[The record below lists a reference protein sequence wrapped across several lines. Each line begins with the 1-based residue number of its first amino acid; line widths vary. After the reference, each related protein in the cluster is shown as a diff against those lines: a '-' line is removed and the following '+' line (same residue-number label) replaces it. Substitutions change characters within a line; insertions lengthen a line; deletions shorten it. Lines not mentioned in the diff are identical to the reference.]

1 MIEPSAV
8 SSRAKTPRIAA
19 LDAVRG
25 IAILCVI
32 ATHSL
37 STTVASTGSYALP
50 PEIFRAFDFG
60 QFGVEVFFVLSGWLM
75 FALYWG
81 KADFSSSVYWTRRI
95 ARIWPLWLIFLAVA
109 YLVNGIPDA
118 GLPGWLSFVLGA
130 GFLGWLSAVLVS
142 IPLGGL
148 TIQQEMGHYLLF
160 SMFRRRGASFL
171 ALTVIAGFASAF
183 VARAIAA
190 KAADESLVQ
199 GIVDA
204 WLRLAIFN
212 SWPFFLLGG
221 AAFVVFH
228 RWRTSGVSSII
239 RPRSWSAVF
248 IAIAL
253 LMGMLTTYAQD
264 TPGYFVLGYVVVA
277 IAIAVAG
284 NAIPVVGPALR
295 SVGRYSYFMYF
306 FHFWVLK
313 WIQARY
319 TSSSLPSD
327 GTTTAIQNV
336 AVLVA
341 IFALTVAIS
350 WAAGF
355 VSWNVLEKRVM
366 AWAHSKVP
374 TKRGTPPVAA

>member
-1 MIEPSAV
+1 M
-8 SSRAKTPRIAA
+8 
-19 LDAVRG
+19 
-25 IAILCVI
+25 AILCVV

-37 STTVASTGSYALP
+37 STAVASTGSYSFP

-60 QFGVEVFFVLSGWLM
+60 QFGVELFFVLSGWLM

-81 KADFSSSVYWTRRI
+81 KQSFSGSVYWTRRI

-142 IPLGGL
+142 IPPGGL

-160 SMFRRRGASFL
+160 SLFRRRGAGFL
-171 ALTVIAGFASAF
+171 ALTVIAGFLSAF

-190 KAADESLVQ
+190 KAADESVLQ
-199 GIVDA
+199 GVADA
-204 WLRLAIFN
+204 WLRLGIFN

-228 RWRTSGVSSII
+228 RWRTSGVADIV
-239 RPRSWSAVF
+239 RPRSWSSVF

-253 LMGMLTTYAQD
+253 LLGMLTTYAQG
-264 TPGYFVLGYVVVA
+264 TPGYFVLGYVAVA

-295 SVGRYSYFMYF
+295 SIGRYSYFMYF

-313 WIQARY
+313 WLQARY
-319 TSSSLPSD
+319 TSSGLPQE
-327 GTTTAIQNV
+327 GTTTTIQNLV
-336 AVLVA
+336 VLA
-341 IFALTVAIS
+341 AFFALTVAIS
-350 WAAGF
+350 WAAGL
-355 VSWNVLEKRVM
+355 VSWNVMEKRVM
-366 AWAHSKVP
+366 AWAHSRVP
-374 TKRGTPPVAA
+374 AKRGTPAAAA

>member
-1 MIEPSAV
+1 MTEALAGSTSVKSTRVAV
-8 SSRAKTPRIAA
+8 

-37 STTVASTGSYALP
+37 STTVASTGSYAIP
-50 PEIFRAFDFG
+50 SEIFKAFDFG
-60 QFGVEVFFVLSGWLM
+60 QFGVQVFFVLSGWLM

-81 KADFSSSVYWTRRI
+81 KPDFSSGVYWTRRI

-109 YLVNGIPDA
+109 YVVNGIPDA
-118 GLPGWLSFVLGA
+118 GLPGWLAFALGA

-160 SMFRRRGASFL
+160 SIFRRRGASFL
-171 ALTVIAGFASAF
+171 AITVIIGFASAF

-190 KAADESLVQ
+190 EAADDSLVQ

-204 WLRLAIFN
+204 WLRLAIFH

-221 AAFVVFH
+221 AAFVVFR
-228 RWRTSGVSSII
+228 RWRTSGVSDII
-239 RPRSWSAVF
+239 RPRSWSSVF
-248 IAIAL
+248 IAAAL

-264 TPGYFVLGYVVVA
+264 TPGYFVLGYVIIA

-284 NAIPVVGPALR
+284 NSIPVIGPMLR
-295 SVGRYSYFMYF
+295 SIGRYSYFMYF

-313 WIQARY
+313 WLEARY
-319 TSSSLPSD
+319 TSSGLPND
-327 GTTTAIQNV
+327 GTTTTIQNIV
-336 AVLVA
+336 VLVA

-350 WAAGF
+350 WAIGL

-366 AWAHSKVP
+366 TWAHSKVP
-374 TKRGTPPVAA
+374 TKRSTPPVAV